1 MMKYR
6 TLGRSGLKVS
16 VLSMGTFTF
25 GGEGMFSAAGNHGV
39 EEARKLV
46 ATCLD
51 AGINL
56 FDTSNMYSTG
66 RSEEILAEALGSR
79 RPDVLISSKARMR
92 IGSGPNDEGVS
103 RYHLI
108 RECERSL
115 KRLKTDFIDIYYMH
129 EWDGLTPLEEML
141 HALDSLISQ
150 GKIRYIGCS
159 NYTGWQLMKSLGTS
173 NSCGYQRFVT
183 QQIHYTL
190 EAREAEYE
198 LLPISVDQG
207 LGVLVWSPL
216 AGGLLTGAHR
226 RGQPTPPGS
235 RQAKGWSE
243 PPIRDEERLWNIVDE
258 LVAIAQSRGVTPAQ
272 VALAW
277 LLDRPAITSLVV
289 GGVTQAHFR
298 DNICAVELEL
308 TAQENKRLD
317 EVSAIPSL
325 YPYWHQFNFARDR
338 FSQADWALQRNY
350 MQDGRHFLTPLSRAQ

>member
-1 MMKYR
+1 
-6 TLGRSGLKVS
+6 
-16 VLSMGTFTF
+16 
-25 GGEGMFSAAGNHGV
+25 
-39 EEARKLV
+39 
-46 ATCLD
+46 
-51 AGINL
+51 
-56 FDTSNMYSTG
+56 
-66 RSEEILAEALGSR
+66 
-79 RPDVLISSKARMR
+79 
-92 IGSGPNDEGVS
+92 
-103 RYHLI
+103 
-108 RECERSL
+108 
-115 KRLKTDFIDIYYMH
+115 MH

-141 HALDSLISQ
+141 HALDRLISQ

-159 NYTGWQLMKSLGTS
+159 NYTGWQLMKSLGIS

-190 EAREAEYE
+190 EARKAEYE

-289 GGVTQAHFR
+289 GGVTQAHFQ

-308 TAQENKRLD
+308 TAEENKRLD
-317 EVSAIPSL
+317 DVSAIPSL

-338 FSQADWALQRNY
+338 FSEADWALQRNY
-350 MQDGRHFLTPLSRAQ
+350 MQDSRHVLTPLSRSGIACFSTYSVRNGLSDRLLTERWASYTVYISNTRAADLLRSPMRFSMRQATEAGAILAPMTQMENHPVRCGADPERDHCRTFQAG